1 MRRVDAA
8 ALIAIL
14 AGCTTLTEPELG
26 DEFALRPGESVVVSE
41 AGLRVRFVGVE
52 GDSRCPSDGTCIWAG
67 DASVVVETVA
77 DGKLRS
83 DTLHTFLDP
92 KTLEVGRVELT
103 LVRLDPH
110 PRSDDPISPDRYLAV
125 FDTAS
130 RQ

>member
-8 ALIAIL
+8 VLIAVL
-14 AGCTTLTEPELG
+14 AGCSTSTEPELG
-26 DEFALRPGESVVVSE
+26 DEFALRPGESVIVSE
-41 AGLRVRFVGVE
+41 AGLQVRFVGVE

-67 DASVVVETVA
+67 DASVVVEMVA
-77 DGKLRS
+77 DGELRS

-92 KTLEVGRVELT
+92 KTLEVGSVELT
-103 LVRLDPH
+103 LVRLDPQ
-110 PRSDDPISPDRYLAV
+110 PRSDDPISPDRYVAV